1 MIVVVVVI
9 NVVVDISVVIRQAN
23 NLINRPK

>member
-9 NVVVDISVVIRQAN
+9 NVVVDISVVIRQAY